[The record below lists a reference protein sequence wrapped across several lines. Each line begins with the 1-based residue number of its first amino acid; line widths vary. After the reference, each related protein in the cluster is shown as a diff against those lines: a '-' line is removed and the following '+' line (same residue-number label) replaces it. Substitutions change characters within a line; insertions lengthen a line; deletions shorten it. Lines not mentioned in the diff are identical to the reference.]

1 MKRRYQMAREKAV
14 RRFESQAARGDG
26 EVQLHVPL
34 KQIASALQEGVGE
47 LMRQAGLE
55 LRQLIREE
63 EVRQLAGERCPRRED
78 EQGYR

>member
-1 MKRRYQMAREKAV
+1 MKKRYQIDREKAV

-26 EVQLHVPL
+26 EVQLHLPL

-55 LRQLIREE
+55 LDLT
-63 EVRQLAGERCPRRED
+63 LPSTMLNGKP
-78 EQGYR
+78 GHP